1 MYWVFMCN
9 RSAHLAPPSPSAVS
23 RVACKTCRTQ
33 FSDSGRHPLLTY
45 NKIDDAYIYGLL
57 LWVTY
62 NAIVLPFAL
71 ETISLFLW
79 VSSHVTLYVF
89 KFIHCICMG
98 VRGSFFFFSSVLCTY
113 IAHRS
118 AICTPV
124 CASHLQP
131 PPHQVRGII
140 ILCSRIGLFDAPCL
154 SSLPPF
160 FKIISHNPLAHPV
173 LVRHVF
179 PHRME
184 HTQQIQPSSKESSQR
199 FNRINKD

>member
-1 MYWVFMCN
+1 MCN

-98 VRGSFFFFSSVLCTY
+98 VSGFLLFFFVGVMYLYSPSVSHLHSCLCLALAASTSPSPRHHYTLFTHWPFRRTLSFFPTSFF
-113 IAHRS
+113 
-118 AICTPV
+118 
-124 CASHLQP
+124 
-131 PPHQVRGII
+131 
-140 ILCSRIGLFDAPCL
+140 
-154 SSLPPF
+154 
-160 FKIISHNPLAHPV
+160 
-173 LVRHVF
+173 
-179 PHRME
+179 
-184 HTQQIQPSSKESSQR
+184 
-199 FNRINKD
+199 